1 MPRPFFFFYMEK
13 SEKFLKS
20 AYDTVVG
27 APCVVKV
34 GRRKY
39 RVRQIAQA
47 VKEKIALLEQEGQ
60 VLEEMGKQGVSQK
73 EARKITKKLFSLHS
87 KKAAYYLLG
96 NWALFV
102 PGLWWLKWHILQL
115 RGNETTFKINEAG
128 VVSADLGFFKA
139 NWDISKQEREL
150 YMRPV
155 GEVAKQAQERLETVI
170 NMLETDALG
179 IKEENK

>member
-1 MPRPFFFFYMEK
+1 MEK
-13 SEKFLKS
+13 SASERFFNG
-20 AYDTVVG
+20 AYQTITG
-27 APCVVKV
+27 APCVVEV
-34 GRRKY
+34 GRHKY
-39 RVRQIAQA
+39 RVRQVAQA
-47 VKEKIALLEQEGQ
+47 VKERIALLEQEAQ
-60 VLEEMGKQGVSQK
+60 VLEGRGKQGVSQK

-115 RGNETTFKINEAG
+115 RGNETTFRINEAG
-128 VVSADLGFFKA
+128 VVSADLGFSKA

-155 GEVAKQAQERLETVI
+155 GEVAKQQLERLESVM

-179 IKEENK
+179 IKEESK

>member
-1 MPRPFFFFYMEK
+1 MEK
-13 SEKFLKS
+13 SASERFLNG
-20 AYDTVVG
+20 AYETITG
-27 APCVVKV
+27 APCTVVI

-39 RVRQIAQA
+39 KVRQVAQA
-47 VKEKIALLEQEGQ
+47 VKEKIALLEQEAQ
-60 VLEEMGKQGVSQK
+60 VLEAKGKQGVSAK
-73 EARKITKKLFSLHS
+73 EAKKITRKLFSLHS

-96 NWALFV
+96 NWALFI

-128 VVSADLGFFKA
+128 VVSADLGFSKA

-155 GEVAKQAQERLETVI
+155 GDAARQTLERLESVM
-170 NMLETDALG
+170 NMLEEDALG

>member
-1 MPRPFFFFYMEK
+1 MESK
-13 SEKFLKS
+13 AEQFLNG
-20 AYDTVVG
+20 AYETMLGKPTIVVVG
-27 APCVVKV
+27 K
-34 GRRKY
+34 RRY
-39 RVRQIAQA
+39 RVRQVAQA
-47 VKEKIALLEQEGQ
+47 VKERIALLEQEAQILEARGKNG
-60 VLEEMGKQGVSQK
+60 VLQK
-73 EARKITKKLFSLHS
+73 EATEITKKLFSLHS

-102 PGLWWLKWHILQL
+102 PGLWAIKWRILQL

-128 VVSADLGFFKA
+128 VVNADLGFSKA

-179 IKEENK
+179 IKEGDR

>member
-1 MPRPFFFFYMEK
+1 MA
-13 SEKFLKS
+13 SNAEKFMNG
-20 AYDTVVG
+20 ANETIVG
-27 APCVVKV
+27 APCTVRV
-34 GRRKY
+34 GRHKY
-39 RVRQIAQA
+39 KVRQVAQA
-47 VKEKIALLEQEGQ
+47 VKERIALLEQEAQ
-60 VLEEMGKQGVSQK
+60 VLEVKGKQGVSQK
-73 EARKITKKLFSLHS
+73 EARKLTKKLYSLHS

-102 PGLWWLKWHILQL
+102 PGLFWIKWHILQL

-128 VVSADLGFFKA
+128 LVSADLGFFKA

-155 GEVAKQAQERLETVI
+155 GEVAKQQLERLESVM

-179 IKEENK
+179 IKEEDK

>member
-1 MPRPFFFFYMEK
+1 MEK
-13 SEKFLKS
+13 SDQFLQG
-20 AYDTVVG
+20 AYDTIVG
-27 APCVVKV
+27 APCLVKI

-39 RVRQIAQA
+39 HVRQVAQA
-47 VKEKIALLEQEGQ
+47 VKSRIVLLEQEAQ
-60 VLEEMGKQGVSQK
+60 VLEAKGKGGVSQK
-73 EARKITKKLFSLHS
+73 EARKLTKKLYSLHS

-96 NWALFV
+96 NWAIFC
-102 PGLWWLKWHILQL
+102 PWLWAIKWRILQL

-128 VVSADLGFFKA
+128 VVSADLGFSKA
-139 NWDISKQEREL
+139 NWDISRQEREL

-179 IKEENK
+179 IKEDDK

>member
-1 MPRPFFFFYMEK
+1 MEK
-13 SEKFLKS
+13 SASERFLNG
-20 AYDTVVG
+20 AYETITG
-27 APCVVKV
+27 APCTVVI

-39 RVRQIAQA
+39 KVRQVAQA
-47 VKEKIALLEQEGQ
+47 VKEKIAILEQEAQ
-60 VLEEMGKQGVSQK
+60 VLEAKGKQGVSQK
-73 EARKITKKLFSLHS
+73 EAKKITRKLFSLHS

-115 RGNETTFKINEAG
+115 RGNETTFRINEAG
-128 VVSADLGFFKA
+128 VVSADLGFSKA

-155 GEVAKQAQERLETVI
+155 GDAARQTLERLESVM
-170 NMLETDALG
+170 NMLEEDALG